1 MDLEKMMDG
10 LKGNMR
16 GQAVMEYLITYGLA
30 LFVILI
36 VLAILVAVVL
46 PQLKAPESCQ
56 FTQPGFGCSTKQHVI
71 VSDTA
76 NNNAVTAIVQLDN
89 QQGRGINLYGVLC
102 SSDVAG
108 NINSGTFTTAGSYVD
123 TTVTA
128 MNAGASTPLTLK
140 CVGLDGQRVSLAPGS
155 TFKGSIAVLYGYQDE
170 VLAPGVPHRLAV
182 ATITGSAQ
190 SSG

>member
-1 MDLEKMMDG
+1 MDLEKMMEG
-10 LKGNMR
+10 LKGSMK

-102 SSDVAG
+102 SGDVAG
-108 NINSGTFTTAGSYVD
+108 NINTGTFTASAYVD
-123 TTVTA
+123 HTVTS

-140 CVGLDGQRVSLAPGS
+140 CVGLTGQQASLAPGS
-155 TFKGSIAVLYGYQDE
+155 TFKGSIAVLYSYQDE
-170 VLAPGVPHRLAV
+170 VAGAPHRLAV
-182 ATITGSAQ
+182 ATITGTAQ
-190 SSG
+190 SSS